1 MFAPDLHARGLG
13 KLAHNCVLNTL
24 PSLFLGKHSEKSA
37 MHSSRFMRWAMTA
50 ALALALFTP
59 QQALHAQT
67 KPKHTDFGQAPES
80 VLWVGNSF
88 FYYNN
93 SMHNAFGQLVASA
106 SSDSR
111 VRSTSVTISGSGL
124 DWHDMESLLRPDGLG
139 RYSFVANNEIRFN
152 KAGRQYDTAIMMD
165 CSQCPV
171 HPQLQAAFHDTVR
184 KHAQSLV
191 RAGVRPVLFM
201 SWAYKDKPEMTAQ
214 LAEQY
219 TMAANANGA
228 LVIPVGLAFAKAIAK
243 RADVELYAADKRHP
257 SPAGTYLGACTVYAT
272 LYRKSPVGLTYTAGL
287 GPELATLLQT
297 AAWDAVQEYFR
308 P

>member
-1 MFAPDLHARGLG
+1 MRT
-13 KLAHNCVLNTL
+13 VLII
-24 PSLFLGKHSEKSA
+24 
-37 MHSSRFMRWAMTA
+37 RWATTA
-50 ALALALFTP
+50 VLMLALFTP

-67 KPKHTDFGQAPES
+67 KPKHTDLGQAPES

-93 SMHNAFGQLVASA
+93 SMHNQFGRLVSSA
-106 SSDSR
+106 GSGSR

-124 DWHDMESLLRPDGLG
+124 DWHDMDSLLRLDGLG
-139 RYSFVANNEIRFN
+139 RYSFVGDNEIRFN

-171 HPQLQAAFHDTVR
+171 HPQLQAAFHDTAR
-184 KHAQSLV
+184 KHSQSLV

-219 TMAANANGA
+219 TLAANANDA
-228 LVIPVGLAFAKAIAK
+228 LVIPAGLAFAKAIAK

-257 SPAGTYLGACTVYAT
+257 SLAGTYLAACTVYAT

-287 GPELATLLQT
+287 SPELATLLQT
-297 AAWDAVQEYFR
+297 AAWESVQEYFR